1 VTDSGVTR
9 LDYTALDDGFELSAL
24 TYPIVRMRL
33 AEEIHRRAYH
43 DSGVEVVLGDPAPEL
58 DRTYRLVTPY
68 CLRGNS
74 VIAELSW
81 QVDQRRLSGPVG
93 EFRSWGDFCR
103 FAFATLGASSWYT
116 RRHLGCFHRRGKAMH
131 DRMFSVMAQ
140 LVASGPSTHEIT
152 AWTFRPDRAE
162 DEPFTRL
169 ITAAGAEIPRDKPS
183 RYLSVSCCGE
193 PLVALRSDGWAVTS
207 HGSLSLDEL
216 WRQGASIE
224 QLAAEILRTGR
235 RVPELGH

>member
-1 VTDSGVTR
+1 VTDFDVTPP
-9 LDYTALDDGFELSAL
+9 DYAALDNRFELSAL

-58 DRTYRLVTPY
+58 DRTYTLATPY

-81 QVDQRRLSGPVG
+81 RVDQRRLASPVG

-103 FAFATLGASSWYT
+103 FAFAALGASSWHT
-116 RRHLGCFHRRGKAMH
+116 RRHLGCFHRRGKAMY
-131 DRMFSVMAQ
+131 DRVFSVMTH
-140 LVASGPSTHEIT
+140 LVMSGPSRREFM
-152 AWTFRPDRAE
+152 AWTLRPDRVE

-169 ITAAGAEIPRDKPS
+169 ITAAGAEIPRDQPS
-183 RYLSVSCCGE
+183 RYLSVSCYGE

-216 WRQGASIE
+216 WRQGSGVE
-224 QLAAEILRTGR
+224 RLAAEILRTAR
-235 RVPELGH
+235 SRAT